1 MPQLVCCYVPCT
13 YVVGYNNSTNNNTNN
28 NSNSNS
34 VQQLQLLHGSQS
46 PPSCV
51 YTPLTTDVSYT
62 QPQLPATPT
71 TGSST
76 NSSTFHVHNPYSM
89 TCIEQ
94 YSSTS
99 SVTADSVDED
109 STASVFDYEE
119 TETEQDQDD
128 KRNKRRRRRASPIDD
143 NAALDALRYK
153 TKMCKNWE
161 VTGKCPYGPRCLFAH
176 GKRELRSYSENNQ
189 AIVTAA
195 RTQSPERQFFAIGR
209 FPQFIP
215 VPTDLLKLAATTA

>member
-13 YVVGYNNSTNNNTNN
+13 YVVGYNNNTVTTS
-28 NSNSNS
+28 NSNNCSNS
-34 VQQLQLLHGSQS
+34 VQQLQLLHNGSQS

-51 YTPLTTDVSYT
+51 YAPCTPLTTDVSYT
-62 QPQLPATPT
+62 QPPVTPT
-71 TGSST
+71 SGSST

-109 STASVFDYEE
+109 STASLFDYE
-119 TETEQDQDD
+119 ETEQDQDD
-128 KRNKRRRRRASPIDD
+128 KRNKRRRRRASPVDD

>member
-1 MPQLVCCYVPCT
+1 MQSQMPQLVCCYVPCT
-13 YVVGYNNSTNNNTNN
+13 YVVGYNNNANNTT
-28 NSNSNS
+28 SNS
-34 VQQLQLLHGSQS
+34 VQQLQLLQGSQS
-46 PPSCV
+46 PPQCV
-51 YTPLTTDVSYT
+51 YTPCAPLTTDVSYT
-62 QPQLPATPT
+62 PTPVTPT
-71 TGSST
+71 SGSSSS
-76 NSSTFHVHNPYSM
+76 SSTFHVHNPYSM
-89 TCIEQ
+89 NCIEQ

-109 STASVFDYEE
+109 STASVFDEFDE
-119 TETEQDQDD
+119 NEQDD
-128 KRNKRRRRRASPIDD
+128 KRNKRRRRRALPVDD

-176 GKRELRSYSENNQ
+176 GKRELRSYSDNNQ